1 MRSIAEL
8 GEFGLIARTRRA
20 ASSGGSSVRLG
31 IGDDAALLRVRRG
44 QDTVVST
51 DASTEGVHFRWRN
64 AHPRTVGRR
73 AMLAALSDLAAMGAR
88 PLAFTWALAAPP
100 SLPLSRFD
108 ALLAGLLAES
118 QPQHCAL
125 VGGNVSRAVRTSL
138 TLTVLG
144 SVPGGRA
151 LRRKARA
158 GDRILLTGV
167 LGASALDRLRAE
179 RSGGRIRHL
188 PASRLAA
195 GRRLA
200 RTAGVVGCIDV
211 SDGLEADLGHLL
223 GPELELPLEPARLPR
238 APGFE
243 RACARLGVSATELLL
258 RGGEDYEL
266 LFSVRG
272 NAPSAS
278 TLSRRL
284 AVPVT
289 ELGRV
294 RRGSSGRRAGGWRH
308 F

>member
-1 MRSIAEL
+1 M
-8 GEFGLIARTRRA
+8 
-20 ASSGGSSVRLG
+20 SSGGPSVRLG
-31 IGDDAALLRVRRG
+31 IGDDAALLRVRKG

-51 DASTEGVHFRWRN
+51 DATTEGVHFRWRN

-73 AMLAALSDLAAMGAR
+73 AMVAALSDIAAMGAR
-88 PLAFTWALAAPP
+88 PLAFTWALSAPP

-108 ALLAGLLAES
+108 GLLAGLLAES
-118 QPQHCAL
+118 QPHRCAL
-125 VGGNVSRAVRTSL
+125 VGGNVSRADRTSL

-144 SVPGGRA
+144 SVPGGKE

-179 RSGGRIRHL
+179 HSGGRIRHV
-188 PASRLAA
+188 PVSRLAA

-200 RTAGVVGCIDV
+200 RTAGVAGCIDV

-223 GPELELPLEPARLPR
+223 GPELELPLEPERLPR
-238 APGFE
+238 APGFD
-243 RACARLGVSATELLL
+243 RSCARLGVSSSELLL

-272 NAPSAS
+272 DVPSAS
-278 TLSRRL
+278 TLARRL
-284 AVPVT
+284 GVPVT
-289 ELGRV
+289 ELGRA
-294 RRGSSGRRAGGWRH
+294 RRGAGSRHAEGWRH